1 MLITMGVVLL
11 CILLVSTNHFAFAM
25 VGTLFAPMYKK
36 YNLKPENCSRIL
48 EDIGTVGGCL
58 LPWNVGGAFAA
69 GILGV
74 EAFAYA
80 PYAFLNW
87 ITPIFS
93 LILILTGFKIAK
105 VDPQK
110 DMRAIEE

>member
-1 MLITMGVVLL
+1 MGSEM
-11 CILLVSTNHFAFAM
+11 CIRDR
-25 VGTLFAPMYKK
+25 K

-48 EDIGTVGGCL
+48 EDIGTIGGCL

-69 GILGV
+69 GTLGV

-87 ITPIFS
+87 ITPIFG
-93 LILILTGFKIAK
+93 LIFILTGFKIAK
-105 VDPQK
+105 IDPSK
-110 DMRAIEE
+110 DMRAIEK